1 MPGGYFVHNGQL
13 FREGKAVISPDNR
26 SFRYGDGLFETMR
39 IVKGDIKLKQFHFE
53 RLLNGMKL
61 LQFDIPEFF
70 TPANLESDILALCEK
85 NRIETGAIIRMVI
98 FRSDGGLY
106 DLDDMRPNYIIQSMA
121 FHQLPPVKDEGK
133 GIVIDVY
140 PDASKACNVFS
151 SIKSN
156 NFLPYLMGVIYAKQN
171 RLDDCVILNQF
182 GRIADA
188 TAANVFCIKD
198 KIICTP
204 PLSEGGVSGV
214 TRRFLLK
221 ELPIAG
227 FKVEEIPLTV
237 EELETAD
244 EVFLTNAIR
253 GIRLVDQFKNKKYT
267 PQISKAVQSLW
278 TEKLS

>member
-121 FHQLPPVKDEGK
+121 FHQLPPVKDDGK

-140 PDASKACNVFS
+140 PDTSKACNVFS
-151 SIKSN
+151 SLKSN
-156 NFLPYLMGVIYAKQN
+156 NFLPYIMGVIFAKQKK
-171 RLDDCVILNQF
+171 LDDCIILNQY

-188 TAANVFCIKD
+188 TAANVFCIKE
-198 KIICTP
+198 KIIYTP

-214 TRRFLLK
+214 TRRFLLN
-221 ELPIAG
+221 ELPIVG
-227 FKVEEIPLTV
+227 LKVEESPLSV
-237 EELETAD
+237 ENLEAAD
-244 EVFLTNAIR
+244 EIFLTNAIR
-253 GIRLVDQFKNKKYT
+253 GVRLVEQFKNKKYT
-267 PQISKAVQSLW
+267 PQISKVVQRLW
-278 TEKLS
+278 KEKLA